1 MYDVFVIKG
10 NVAIFKCNIPSFV
23 SDHVE
28 IIEWTDTEGGVYST
42 EAKFGITSKRKRLI
56 FKRYFHCFPLSE
68 IPFCELNHAKFM

>member
-56 FKRYFHCFPLSE
+56 LKDTSIASLSLKSL
-68 IPFCELNHAKFM
+68 FVN